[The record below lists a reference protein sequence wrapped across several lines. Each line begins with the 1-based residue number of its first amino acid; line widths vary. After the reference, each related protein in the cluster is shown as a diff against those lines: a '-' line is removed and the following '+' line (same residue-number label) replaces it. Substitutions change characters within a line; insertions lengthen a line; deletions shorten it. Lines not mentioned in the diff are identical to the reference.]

1 MRQLR
6 IKVKGVAV
14 FAALA
19 VAGTGVVAATS
30 ASSATGARASAGVE
44 RTVAEA
50 KAPAA
55 ARYTVAVK
63 NNASAANIRTSTVE
77 DSRNNLW
84 GTVLR
89 GTKFYVGCW
98 IPKGDDGQD
107 WFRLYYNDVE
117 VRYVLSEWVN
127 EGSQKIP
134 KC

>member
-1 MRQLR
+1 MRQMR
-6 IKVKGVAV
+6 IKAKGVAV

-19 VAGTGVVAATS
+19 VASTGVVAATS
-30 ASSATGARASAGVE
+30 ASSAVETPASVE
-44 RTVAEA
+44 RTVVEA

-55 ARYTVAVK
+55 ARYTVALKK
-63 NNASAANIRTSTVE
+63 NVSAANIRTSTVE

-98 IPKGDDGQD
+98 IPRGRDGQD
-107 WFRLYYNDVE
+107 WFRLYYDDVE
-117 VRYVLSEWVN
+117 TRYVLSEWIN

>member
-1 MRQLR
+1 MR
-6 IKVKGVAV
+6 IKAKGVAV

-30 ASSATGARASAGVE
+30 ASSATETPASVE

-55 ARYTVAVK
+55 ARYTVALKK
-63 NNASAANIRTSTVE
+63 NVSAANIRISTVE

-89 GTKFYVGCW
+89 GTKFYVACW
-98 IPKGDDGQD
+98 IPKGQDGQD
-107 WFRLYYNDVE
+107 WFRLYYDDVE
-117 VRYVLSEWVN
+117 TRYVLSEWIN